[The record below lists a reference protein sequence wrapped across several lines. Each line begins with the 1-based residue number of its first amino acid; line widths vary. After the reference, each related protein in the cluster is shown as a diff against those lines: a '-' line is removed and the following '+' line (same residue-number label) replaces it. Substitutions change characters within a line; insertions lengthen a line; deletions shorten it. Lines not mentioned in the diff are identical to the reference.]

1 MNRDILEGKWI
12 QMRGRMKETWGKLTD
27 DDLDRVDGRLDRL
40 AGLLQS
46 KYGYARDRAEEEI
59 KRVMAEDDRVAVA
72 EKEDKTPWVV
82 SVILAGFVFA
92 GMSMGLGCATTDA
105 GLTTKVKS
113 KMVAD
118 GTVPASQI
126 NVDTKNGVVT
136 LTGTV
141 DRQTEKDQAILVAR
155 NTTGVRDVVDM
166 ISVRE
171 SATAGNA
178 PEPDRSLGERVDDAG
193 ITMAVKGR
201 LLEDPDVK
209 GLQIDV
215 DTREGVV
222 YLTGSVRSAAEKDK
236 ATSLA
241 RDTKN
246 VKNVVANLKVEKS

>member
-1 MNRDILEGKWI
+1 MNRDILEGKWK
-12 QMRGRMKETWGKLTD
+12 QMRGRMKEAWGKLTD

-46 KYGYARDRAEEEI
+46 KYGYARDKAEEEI
-59 KRVMAEDDRVAVA
+59 KTLFAEDDRVAVA
-72 EKEDKTPWVV
+72 EKEDRTPWVV
-82 SVILAGFVFA
+82 SVALAGLVFA
-92 GMSMGLGCATTDA
+92 GMTLGLSCAQTDA

-118 GTVPASQI
+118 GSVPASQI

-171 SATAGNA
+171 SATSGDA
-178 PEPDRSLGERVDDAG
+178 PDPDRMLGEVIDDAG

-201 LLEDPDVK
+201 LLEDPAVK

-215 DTREGVV
+215 DTRSGVV
-222 YLTGSVRSAAEKDK
+222 YLTGSVRSPAEKEK

-241 RDTKN
+241 RETKH
-246 VKNVVANLKVEKS
+246 VKDVVANIKVEKS